1 MNKLRILLAQSNRE
15 DEFFTTFGLM
25 RAKVPA
31 DVQIARDGIQA
42 LEYLHNQSRQ
52 LPDCVLLDLNLPKLD
67 GLDVLRR
74 IRAERQTRGIP
85 VVLLADSDEERD
97 KTQCF
102 SVGPT
107 SYLVKKAGLDNFV
120 EALKGIFQESVKD
133 TIKKSLL
140 RINNEAPHS
149 I

>member
-25 RAKVPA
+25 RAMVPA

-52 LPDCVLLDLNLPKLD
+52 LPHCVLLDLNLPKLD

-120 EALKGIFQESVKD
+120 EALKGIFQASGKEHD
-133 TIKKSLL
+133 QNTT
-140 RINNEAPHS
+140 P
-149 I
+149 